1 MNLASREKEVTWD
14 GTMNMPMYRL
24 AAKDH
29 KDSYMIMFRWII
41 SINIIIII
49 IKLIIYVY
57 IS

>member
-29 KDSYMIMFRWII
+29 KDSYMIMFR
-41 SINIIIII
+41 
-49 IKLIIYVY
+49 
-57 IS
+57 